1 MPRLRSAIDV
11 RATDVRN
18 GSAGSAQ
25 YSGEAA
31 IEAPVIPNKQV
42 ADLEKAAAC
51 STWSW
56 KRKTS
61 DGARRKRTWRPRS
74 AKPRIVIECNLC
86 TCKTKAA
93 EMRAQAALP
102 VHRHDLDRMGGA
114 V

>member
-1 MPRLRSAIDV
+1 MTFSLPMNWSAAGNQWTAAVWRPMPRLRSAIDV

-51 STWSW
+51 ST
-56 KRKTS
+56 
-61 DGARRKRTWRPRS
+61 
-74 AKPRIVIECNLC
+74 
-86 TCKTKAA
+86 
-93 EMRAQAALP
+93 
-102 VHRHDLDRMGGA
+102 
-114 V
+114 